1 MKLDDRW
8 SSAQRGGLRSRSFRG
23 VPTYWHSMVVALVAV
38 FALSTARAARAA
50 RAQTSEIVRGTVTD
64 TAHRPIAGASVV
76 VSAIGTTVERTA
88 TTDNNGHFV
97 TLFASEYR
105 NYTVV
110 VRKIG
115 FAVELRSANRSGLS
129 NVISTTMVLR
139 ASAVTLAPLT
149 VTAPRLLPRDHVERP
164 SIGGEAT
171 STMNSRDFLHDPSKV
186 DSMTAL
192 VPGLHV
198 TDGGISALGAP
209 TDQNGV
215 VLDGLPLAGIDLPP
229 DAICGASVATTTSDP
244 ARGGFAGA
252 QTALSSCRGNDYF
265 TSTFRGT
272 LNDPTLSWTDR
283 ASLIAPPR
291 IAAISGFVSGPLRF
305 GGGHY
310 HWSLYAN
317 DLVQPSPSL
326 LTLNQSQ
333 LAAFAFASDT
343 VAALRS
349 ALTRIGVPLSSGISQ
364 ASSRSLSS
372 ELTADWN
379 LGASTTLLLSANAS
393 FRSNSGLGIGALS
406 LPSVAMNS
414 SGRSGRIML
423 QGTHAIGGLLDD
435 LSLVWTSLH
444 AQTDPALTI
453 PGASVLVTA
462 GAGSGGLQQIEFG
475 GARFRSS
482 STTSIWNVKNEAS
495 WFAGDGAHQLRF
507 GQELDVESD
516 VIQALNDSVGT
527 YQYQSISDVAS
538 NLPISYTRL
547 ASTPA
552 VRPHSISASMW
563 FADIVRVSHHLSLEG
578 GLRGEAATLG
588 PHPLHSSVLDSTF
601 AVRTDRVPAYLSLSP
616 RLGFALLLRQEPVHH
631 VVVRQLG
638 TLDTLPIIYL
648 DEDQFSPRATRGN
661 TGAGTTLY
669 GNLGAYRGN
678 VPTRL
683 LTALSS
689 GEEKDARPGLTC
701 VGAATPM
708 PDWSVATSPASCADG
723 SESSPFGASLQQAA
737 ALGPG
742 YRPPTDWKLNLG
754 LTGINWWNTWSA
766 FGKVIFK
773 HGQNYSS
780 WIDRNL
786 QTTPSFEL
794 ANEGGRPVYGNP
806 QLITQAGQFAP
817 AAARILPQFGAV
829 REYESDLTSDA
840 LQFNASIWTGSI
852 LASRLRF
859 ILQYYL
865 NLQRRQFRG
874 FDGTTSGDPFGVQ
887 SSAGVQPMHEF
898 ALTTPIGRIGPIDA
912 NIRFDLQSGTAYT
925 PVVVGDINGDGLGND
940 RAFIFDP
947 NGRGTSAVRSQMQ
960 SLLADA
966 PTSAQQCLA
975 SQLNRIAGANSCR
988 GPWHFRFDV
997 ALKYEPQNGVGPG
1010 GGLRVSAQVFNLG
1023 AVLARALGAADAQSG
1038 LPPDNRLL
1046 FLTGFDPGTSEFRYQ
1061 VNPAFGRPL
1070 NAGTGDHQYLPV
1082 EFQVG
1087 LEYRFGGPT
1096 PDPLLRSLGLKPS
1109 KKTAYT
1115 PEQVANALNRLLSN
1129 PVSNMLQFED
1139 SLQLSTA
1146 QAGSIREI
1154 AAGLQRQ
1161 ADSLVAPLAAFVLRR
1176 GSHLTDTDF
1185 EHEEGAVLRE
1195 LNPMRNRALQLA
1207 TAMLNHAQQIKWLV
1221 LSERL
1226 KRRTK

>member
-1 MKLDDRW
+1 M
-8 SSAQRGGLRSRSFRG
+8 
-23 VPTYWHSMVVALVAV
+23 YWHSTVVALIAV
-38 FALSTARAARAA
+38 FALSTARAA

-88 TTDNNGHFV
+88 TTDDQGHFV

-129 NVISTTMVLR
+129 NVISTTVVLR

-192 VPGLHV
+192 VPGLFA

-265 TSTFRGT
+265 QSTFRGT
-272 LNDPTLSWTDR
+272 LNDPTLAWADN

-317 DLVQPSPSL
+317 DLTQQSPSL

-343 VAALRS
+343 MAALRS
-349 ALTRIGVPLSSGISQ
+349 ALTRIGVPVSSGISQ

-379 LGASTTLLLSANAS
+379 LGASTTLRLSANAS

-406 LPSVAMNS
+406 LPSVATNS
-414 SGRSGRIML
+414 TGRSGRIML

-444 AQTDPALTI
+444 AQTNPALTI

-462 GAGSGGLQQIEFG
+462 GADGGGLQQIEFG
-475 GARFRSS
+475 GARIRSS

-516 VIQALNDSVGT
+516 VIQTLNDSVGK

-547 ASTPA
+547 ASTPT
-552 VRPHSISASMW
+552 VRPHSMSASMW

-578 GLRGEAATLG
+578 GLRAEAATLG
-588 PHPLHSSVLDSTF
+588 PHPLHSNVLDSMF
-601 AVRTDRVPAYLSLSP
+601 AVHTDRVPAYLSLSP
-616 RLGFALLLRQEPVHH
+616 RLGFALLLRQEPVHY
-631 VVVRQLG
+631 VVEHG
-638 TLDTLPIIYL
+638 DTLPIIYL
-648 DEDQFSPRATRGN
+648 DEDQFSPLATRGN

-669 GNLGAYRGN
+669 GNIGAYRGN

-723 SESSPFGASLQQAA
+723 SESSPFGATLLQAA

-754 LTGINWWNTWSA
+754 LTGINWWNTWTA

-773 HGQNYSS
+773 HGQNYSG

-794 ANEGGRPVYGNP
+794 ADEGGRPVYGNP

-829 REYESDLTSDA
+829 REYQSDLTSDA
-840 LQFNASIWTGSI
+840 LQFTASIWTGSI
-852 LASRLRF
+852 LVPGLRF
-859 ILQYYL
+859 ILQYSL

-887 SSAGVQPMHEF
+887 SFAGVQPMHEF

-912 NIRFDLQSGTAYT
+912 NIRFDLQSGAAYT

-947 NGRGTSAVRSQMQ
+947 NGRGTAAVRSQMQ

-1010 GGLRVSAQVFNLG
+1010 GGLRIVAQVFNLG
-1023 AVLARALGAADAQSG
+1023 AVVARALGSSSAQSG

-1061 VNPAFGRPL
+1061 VNPAFGQPL
-1070 NAGTGDHQYLPV
+1070 NAGSGDHQYLPV
-1082 EFQVG
+1082 QLQVG

-1115 PEQVANALNRLLSN
+1115 PEQVASALHRLLRN
-1129 PVSNMLQFED
+1129 PVDTLLQLAD
-1139 SLQLSTA
+1139 SLGLSTA
-1146 QAGSIREI
+1146 QTDSIRQI
-1154 AAGLQRQ
+1154 ASGFQRQ
-1161 ADSLVAPLAAFVLRR
+1161 ADSMVASLTAFVLRR
-1176 GSHLTDTDF
+1176 GSHLTDADF
-1185 EHEEGAVLRE
+1185 ISEERAVLRE
-1195 LNPMRNRALQLA
+1195 LNPLSNSALQQA
-1207 TAMLNHAQQIKWLV
+1207 VAMLNHAQQIKWIT
-1221 LSERL
+1221 LSQGL